1 MCIFSVTQA
10 MGDHLPRAV
19 HQISDFVNFSML
31 YYYFSLHIYVV
42 LSYSDC
48 IIAPFLYLW
57 SVFTFVTRCNI
68 TEYSD
73 MNKEKEN
80 KNADISARIAG
91 ILDYIGESKNAFALK
106 LGYERAQTVY
116 DIINGKSAPS
126 YDFFKKFQ
134 FSEYSEI
141 INTDWLITGRGSMLK
156 GEGSAP
162 MGGKEAQKEA
172 VLPSKKNLIPFYEDV
187 STIGGLNDCLANT
200 ESNAPTEWI
209 DAGDW
214 FPEAT
219 AAIRHYGDSMI
230 EYPSGSILALKRVCN
245 PQLIMNGRNYVIET
259 TEYRV
264 TKQLQDDG
272 DHFMAYSTN
281 RDTYPDGRQI
291 HAPFSVPKGEIRYIY
306 LVLGCVT
313 KEYSNG
319 AIQIRR

>member
-1 MCIFSVTQA
+1 
-10 MGDHLPRAV
+10 
-19 HQISDFVNFSML
+19 ML
-31 YYYFSLHIYVV
+31 EA
-42 LSYSDC
+42 
-48 IIAPFLYLW
+48 IINHFA
-57 SVFTFVTRCNI
+57 NG
-68 TEYSD
+68 
-73 MNKEKEN
+73 NK
-80 KNADISARIAG
+80 SQLARI
-91 ILDYIGESKNAFALK
+91 LDVTPQAISTWLSRNTFDQEL
-106 LGYERAQTVY
+106 VY
-116 DIINGKSAPS
+116 AKCENINP
-126 YDFFKKFQ
+126 
-134 FSEYSEI
+134 
-141 INTDWLITGRGSMLK
+141 DWLLTGRGSMLK
-156 GEGSAP
+156 SEGSAS
-162 MGGKEAQKEA
+162 MGSKEAQKEDI
-172 VLPSKKNLIPFYEDV
+172 LPAKKNLIPFYEDV